1 MKTNCKKLGKAFLSD
16 LKEYSFSVSEEIERN
31 TTFLITTFL
40 SIDCCFS
47 IIIILNSI
55 GYFFMLRFTESLHLL
70 IVCLFFSGQS
80 SCPWSNSFV
89 AAHCPDIYELTCK
102 KLFCSSFHF
111 LSRTVGCNLFKRLAI
126 NALLAIASLF
136 TKEKV
141 LQRVLFA
148 TMDDVLKEVNEVR
161 SNG

>member
-1 MKTNCKKLGKAFLSD
+1 MPVLQQLS
-16 LKEYSFSVSEEIERN
+16 YSSDRMNRLSHIVL
-31 TTFLITTFL
+31 TFY
-40 SIDCCFS
+40 
-47 IIIILNSI
+47 ILTS
-55 GYFFMLRFTESLHLL
+55 
-70 IVCLFFSGQS
+70 
-80 SCPWSNSFV
+80 
-89 AAHCPDIYELTCK
+89 K
-102 KLFCSSFHF
+102 KLFCSSFHV

-161 SNG
+161 SYG